1 MSYRL
6 GFEANDGFLK
16 ATATWTRSLQ
26 TVIDMSKDLFAVCA
40 DKKIKKILVDI
51 QSLDGHLSFIESFEF
66 NTHYFPNIRNRN
78 IINKCAVV
86 DRKEKE
92 DENRL
97 FETIAVNRG
106 YMIHTFSDFYKA
118 VDWLN

>member
-6 GFEANDGFLK
+6 RFEANESFFI
-16 ATATWTRSLQ
+16 ATATGTRSLQ
-26 TVIDMSKDLFAVCA
+26 TVIDMSKDLLAVCA
-40 DKKIKKILVDI
+40 DKKIKKVLVDI
-51 QSLDGHLSFIESFEF
+51 QSLEGHLSFMESFEF

-86 DRKEKE
+86 DRKENE

-97 FETIAVNRG
+97 FETIAVNRE
-106 YMIHTFSDFYKA
+106 YKLNIFLDFNEA
-118 VDWLN
+118 VDWLS

>member
-6 GFEANDGFLK
+6 EFEANDGFLK
-16 ATATWTRSLQ
+16 ATATGTRSLQ
-26 TVIDMSKDLFAVCA
+26 TVIDISRDLFAVCA
-40 DKKIKKILVDI
+40 DKKIKKVLVDV
-51 QSLDGHLSFIESFEF
+51 QSLEGHLSFMASFEF
-66 NTHYFPNIRNRN
+66 ITHYFPNMRNLN

-86 DRKEKE
+86 DRKEKK

-106 YMIHTFSDFYKA
+106 YTFSIFSDFNKA